1 MPAWHFTELTGTN
14 LFIGAV
20 PTTDEHLRELQD
32 AGVRAVVTLNQAW
45 EPQAPGGVG
54 AACERVGLA
63 HLHLPT
69 PDYSSPSQADVHRAV
84 AFIKAQIDAGGGVYV
99 HCNAGRGRS
108 AVCVLAYLM
117 TADGLSARE
126 AYEVVA
132 AQRRITNLPSRL
144 HGFRR
149 PQWRALQRYDETL
162 AANREDSAAA
172 IRS

>member
-1 MPAWHFTELTGTN
+1 MA
-14 LFIGAV
+14 
-20 PTTDEHLRELQD
+20 DKQLRELQA

-69 PDYSSPSQADVHRAV
+69 PDYSAPSQRDVRRAV
-84 AFIKAQIDAGGGVYV
+84 AFIKAQIDGGGVYV

-117 TADGLSARE
+117 ATDGLSARE
-126 AYEVVA
+126 AYEAVA

-144 HGFRR
+144 LGFPR
-149 PQWRALQRYDETL
+149 PQWRALRRYEAAL
-162 AANREDSAAA
+162 AAERERRGA
-172 IRS
+172 